1 MSATINNILYVN
13 LGGSILNK
21 SYYSILVSQATTN
34 LGFAL
39 YTMSVTLFLFNTT
52 ESTAITS
59 LITFV
64 SIIARML
71 GSATLPI
78 FSNRIKF
85 RTLLITSQIV
95 QLLFLSSLLFV
106 YSRSYSSILLFY
118 SFVIIGV
125 VSFFNGWFS
134 PLKSTIV
141 KSIVS
146 KDKRVQANSL
156 LSTVDQ
162 TFQFVA
168 WAFGGLLLAFL
179 GKSITLEITLC
190 LILISLISF
199 LSLRTQDNSK
209 EQINNDSLL
218 KSLTNGWSYL
228 FKNPKLRVLIIM
240 DLIESWAGM
249 IWIAAISLAFVKE
262 ALHKGEPW
270 WGYINGA
277 YYLGTMIGGFIIYR
291 LSKKLQGNL
300 LFFMFLGATLY
311 GALTFIYGF
320 ISNPIIALI
329 AVVFMGPAYILRD
342 LSQETIFQNE
352 VDEQTLSKIMSARS
366 AMVQFIFMLSV
377 LAVGTIAE
385 VFGARFVYISAGSLL
400 LISAMYGSYQLL
412 LKNKKM
418 EHKENLNY

>member
-1 MSATINNILYVN
+1 M
-13 LGGSILNK
+13 NK

-39 YTMSVTLFLFNTT
+39 YTMSVTLFLFNLTD
-52 ESTAITS
+52 SAAITS
-59 LITFV
+59 LITFI
-64 SIIARML
+64 SILARML
-71 GSATLPI
+71 GSATLPV
-78 FSNRIKF
+78 FSNKVKF
-85 RTLLITSQIV
+85 RTLLITSQIF
-95 QLLFLSSLLFV
+95 QFLFLSSLLFV
-106 YSRSYSSILLFY
+106 YTSSYSSIILLY
-118 SFVIIGV
+118 SFIIVGG

-134 PLKSTIV
+134 PLKSTII

-146 KDKRVQANSL
+146 EDKRVQANSL

-179 GKSITLEITLC
+179 GKSITLGITLC
-190 LILISLISF
+190 LIMISLISF
-199 LSLRTQDNSK
+199 LSLRTHGNSK
-209 EQINNDSLL
+209 EQINNESLL

-329 AVVFMGPAYILRD
+329 VVVFMGPAYILRD

-352 VDEQTLSKIMSARS
+352 VDENTLSKIMSARS
-366 AMVQFIFMLSV
+366 AIVQFIFMLSI

-385 VFGARFVYISAGSLL
+385 VFGSRFVYISAGSLL
-400 LISAMYGSYQLL
+400 LVSTMYGSYQLL
-412 LKNKKM
+412 FRNKKI
-418 EHKENLNY
+418 EHNENLHY